1 MPRIITSSETRRG
14 SSGTKLNGIE
24 PTVQTRRNVRI
35 MPGAM
40 FREAGVGEAEE
51 DEAEDGRGIL
61 RGLEAGVGAE
71 LIGGGPEAFFE
82 GVVGGVFFRGAI
94 QTMWEC
100 FL

>member
-1 MPRIITSSETRRG
+1 
-14 SSGTKLNGIE
+14 
-24 PTVQTRRNVRI
+24 
-35 MPGAM
+35 M

-100 FL
+100 FLWRQRDAVEVGMGETAGHRGEAGYVVFHVALKYS